1 MTYQPRTGR
10 LLLGESS
17 RRFPMV
23 RTSVLATATVAGAA
37 VCLLAVPSK
46 AHGAAVAP
54 PCGNAALRVTA
65 SQTQG
70 ATGHGNLVLRFKNR
84 TTHSC
89 SLYGYP
95 GLDALNGSGHV
106 IRHARRTLSGFT
118 GGSVHGLRT
127 IVVRPGHYA
136 SADVEWLNFHPV
148 TGKDCRF
155 SKAVAAT
162 PAGTSHT
169 VRLARSVSVC
179 NLQVHPTVAGRTGN
193 G

>member
-1 MTYQPRTGR
+1 MI
-10 LLLGESS
+10 
-17 RRFPMV
+17 
-23 RTSVLATATVAGAA
+23 RTSVLTLATLTGAA
-37 VCLLAVPSK
+37 VCAVAVPSH
-46 AHGAAVAP
+46 AATAVAP
-54 PCGNAALRVTA
+54 CGNHALRVTA

-106 IRHARRTLSGFT
+106 IAHAKRTLNGFT
-118 GGSVHGLRT
+118 GGSTHGLRT
-127 IVVRPGHYA
+127 IVVKPGRYA

-148 TGKDCRF
+148 SGKSCRF
-155 SKAVAAT
+155 SKAIAAT
-162 PAGTSHT
+162 PAGTGHT
-169 VRLARSVSVC
+169 VVLARSVSVC
-179 NLQVHPTVAGRTGN
+179 NLQVHPTVAGRSGN